1 MEQVFDRYTKKKA
14 RRAWRL
20 LIIDGHGSHVTMDFL
35 NYCDRNRILVCI
47 YPPHSTHTL
56 QPLDVAAFK
65 PLAQNYSSALTRHL
79 HATQGLG
86 GITKGDFFR
95 LFWSAWVKTM
105 RKELVESAFEA
116 TGLEPFNPD
125 RIINKYRK
133 LNNTNN
139 SDNSSLSEFEG
150 KDWRKADRV
159 MKSAINESNERDA
172 QRALRAVHKLCV
184 NNDLLR
190 LENKKLREAA
200 AHTKKRKHKGA
211 LLDLQQQKVYER
223 KPQFWSPRK
232 VREARYRNNVNER
245 LLLEEE
251 ARKADNC
258 VNKANTALYNKLEKE
273 RRLKAY
279 KEKLENAKVKRA
291 EVAAEQERKQK
302 ERDN

>member
-1 MEQVFDRYTKKKA
+1 M
-14 RRAWRL
+14 
-20 LIIDGHGSHVTMDFL
+20 
-35 NYCDRNRILVCI
+35 
-47 YPPHSTHTL
+47 
-56 QPLDVAAFK
+56 
-65 PLAQNYSSALTRHL
+65 
-79 HATQGLG
+79 
-86 GITKGDFFR
+86 
-95 LFWSAWVKTM
+95 
-105 RKELVESAFEA
+105 
-116 TGLEPFNPD
+116 
-125 RIINKYRK
+125 
-133 LNNTNN
+133 
-139 SDNSSLSEFEG
+139 
-150 KDWRKADRV
+150 
-159 MKSAINESNERDA
+159 
-172 QRALRAVHKLCV
+172 HKLCV

-211 LLDLQQQKVYER
+211 LLDLQQRKVYER
-223 KPQFWSPRK
+223 KPQFWSPCK

-302 ERDN
+302 ERDDQKALQLP